1 MGLFWLKSLY
11 ELIPIGWHKRH
22 FHTSSGNYSAASQPM
37 NKHNSRKEREAWKS
51 GESDPCAKPEVRE
64 AKEQGLETGNLGD
77 LMMGGSEG
85 AVREPR
91 FL

>member
-1 MGLFWLKSLY
+1 
-11 ELIPIGWHKRH
+11 
-22 FHTSSGNYSAASQPM
+22 M
-37 NKHNSRKEREAWKS
+37 NKHNPRKEREAWKS
-51 GESDPCAKPEVRE
+51 GDSDPCAKPEIRE

-77 LMMGGSEG
+77 LTMGGSEG